1 MAERPRRLTM
11 VRRMDLANA
20 TAPSFADVGAAFYFV
35 PETVSVGKAVG
46 LNGFQWYLLG
56 RGGVLGDVD
65 ADVVSSAFGYFNP
78 PTVRGLWDAATAVMP
93 PREAGA
99 RYHRCAADFGS
110 QRFAGIDGLDAFNDA
125 AEAVIAAAHP
135 GGLALFAA
143 IAAESRVD
151 DPAGRAMQLAC
162 VIREFR
168 GSAHLA
174 AVVASGVHPAV
185 AHYIKRPEMWRPF
198 GYDEA
203 SPPTVTDADR
213 EGLAHAETIT
223 DRIVAPAFAAL
234 DGAQSDALA
243 SGIAAM
249 KAALA

>member
-1 MAERPRRLTM
+1 
-11 VRRMDLANA
+11 MDLVAT
-20 TAPSFADVGAAFYFV
+20 TAPSFAAVGASFYFV
-35 PETVSVGKAVG
+35 PETVAVGKQAG

-78 PTVRGLWDAATAVMP
+78 STVRGLWDAATAVMA
-93 PREAGA
+93 PREAGR
-99 RYHRCAADFGS
+99 RYHLCAADFGR
-110 QRFAGIDGLDAFNDA
+110 QRFADVDGLEAFNDA
-125 AEAVIAAAHP
+125 AEALVAATHP
-135 GGLALFAA
+135 AGLALYAA
-143 IAAESRVD
+143 LAAEPRVD

-185 AHYIKRPEMWRPF
+185 AHYIKRPEMWKPF

-213 EGLAHAETIT
+213 DALAQAEVVT
-223 DRIVAPAFAAL
+223 DRIVTPAFASL
-234 DGAQSDALA
+234 SDAQADALA
-243 SGIAAM
+243 FGIAAM
-249 KAALA
+249 KAALTPSG